1 MFLSLLLNMLSPLY
15 AVISPHYTDSPVRL
29 VDKEDALVAATVEAL
44 GPGWRI
50 VPPVTV
56 CKDSTTCRRITK
68 GDCLTPQQ
76 KKRQNMLIKC
86 RKACKKLLIEE
97 ENFIPEDINAVGGV
111 DDIFIDPFGFK
122 LNICSEADGF
132 DEAQR
137 TVFVDFNMKIE
148 LLIPY
153 IPKFTLTGI
162 EKTRVPSDLLSFLDK
177 KIKDGTK
184 ANNWTVETSTQP
196 GVINNQFMAEKGG
209 EEDSR
214 RIIRLNRTMLL
225 TLDSETYKR
234 VVMELLPLA
243 EDWAGVQLEFTSIYG
258 VRRYLNN
265 SALISHID
273 RFIDSFEHLIK
284 YYINT

>member
-29 VDKEDALVAATVEAL
+29 VDKQDVLVAATVEAL

-50 VPPVTV
+50 VPAVTV

-97 ENFIPEDINAVGGV
+97 ENFIPEDINAAGGV

-137 TVFVDFNMKIE
+137 TVFVDFNMKID

-196 GVINNQFMAEKGG
+196 GVINNQFMAEKSG

-265 SALISHID
+265 SALISHVD